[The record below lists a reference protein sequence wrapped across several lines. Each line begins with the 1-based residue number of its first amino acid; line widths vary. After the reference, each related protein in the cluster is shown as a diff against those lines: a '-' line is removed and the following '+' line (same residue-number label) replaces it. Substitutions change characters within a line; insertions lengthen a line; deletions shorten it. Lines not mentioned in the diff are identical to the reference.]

1 MTEVVAILAVAV
13 MAVVF
18 GLLQRQRGGCPG
30 GEACDTSV
38 DDPGGCAGCSYTS
51 ESKHART

>member
-30 GEACDTSV
+30 GDACDAV
-38 DDPGGCAGCSYTS
+38 EDPGGCASCSFTS
-51 ESKHART
+51 ESNHARN